1 MSSSNLGFSF
11 FPSYSCFSSALVR
24 YSEKIIWVKND
35 DIFTEPTTFIF
46 LNYWI
51 HQPIAQILR
60 KWRLSSFRRPRTL
73 LSLDLH
79 EILLRFE
86 RPPYAKK
93 IKRELKCAQ
102 TKKERKSVYPVGDF
116 LFFTCK
122 YDNIQRFSKC
132 WFGRLQQ
139 YFWGNLSIFY

>member
-1 MSSSNLGFSF
+1 MFFS
-11 FPSYSCFSSALVR
+11 SYSA
-24 YSEKIIWVKND
+24 KIICVKND
-35 DIFTEPTTFIF
+35 DISTEPTTFIF

-102 TKKERKSVYPVGDF
+102 TKKERKSCCCTMILSTRRYNWIESADATSISCVSFIQIFQLLEMF
-116 LFFTCK
+116 LVLILNCGLFK
-122 YDNIQRFSKC
+122 S
-132 WFGRLQQ
+132 Q
-139 YFWGNLSIFY
+139 YA